1 MDLHKYYQENK
12 DDINSSIME
21 IASDLAVGRLVDKYK
36 QPFEAFI
43 DPDDPDSS
51 THYKEEFQDEYNRF
65 YDEEYDRVAQLM
77 KFDITAS
84 DGIALDYDESHATE
98 VKTIYYRIVPK
109 SDTPDSPHTQS
120 FYEQLT
126 TITNQLIRNIC
137 QAKERPEG
145 WLPHVV
151 YVEEE
156 GDYPVY
162 TMYKL
167 EEIRPDG
174 TCTLFNPKT
183 DERDTQRHLYEINID
198 WLVTVWNRYQE
209 LCVEQHL
216 HSVMDEKSVKP
227 NLPPFR
233 NGDFVRLTDDAI
245 AEVRRIFGGTPAD
258 YRRNMLLQVKYVQ
271 QDSADGSWHIGV
283 QDIHEDD
290 VQEFIANFLRPAPAE
305 DIRSLSGREKQYAF
319 VWSCNHLKRKVSDTQ
334 LIEAWQ
340 NGLSRSVIDSE
351 DETEY
356 EVERLTLDELAERI
370 NDECFNDNE
379 NYIRFIPMND

>member
-1 MDLHKYYQENK
+1 MITATLILGGDAVRQYNTTAQIPSAEWLMDNGGVIK
-12 DDINSSIME
+12 DIKFPTK
-21 IASDLAVGRLVDKYK
+21 A
-36 QPFEAFI
+36 
-43 DPDDPDSS
+43 
-51 THYKEEFQDEYNRF
+51 
-65 YDEEYDRVAQLM
+65 EYDAYLQGV
-77 KFDITAS
+77 S
-84 DGIALDYDESHATE
+84 DAHLWDDYHA
-98 VKTIYYRIVPK
+98 IPK
-109 SDTPDSPHTQS
+109 SDTLDSLHTQS
-120 FYEQLT
+120 YHEQLT
-126 TITNQLIRNIC
+126 IISNRLIHNIS

-216 HSVMDEKSVKP
+216 HSVMDEEPVKP

-245 AEVRRIFGGTPAD
+245 AEVRRIFGDTPAD
-258 YRRNMLLQVKYVQ
+258 YRRNMLLQVKYMRQ
-271 QDSADGSWHIGV
+271 NSADSSWHIGV

-290 VQEFIANFLRPAPAE
+290 VQEFTANFLRPATAE
-305 DIRSLSGREKQYAF
+305 DIRSLSSKEQQYAF
-319 VWSCNHLKRKVSDTQ
+319 VWSCNHLERNVSDTQ
-334 LIEAWQ
+334 LIKAWQ
-340 NGLSRSVIDSE
+340 NGPSRSVIDSE
-351 DETEY
+351 DETKY
-356 EVERLTLDELAERI
+356 KVERLTLDELAERI